1 MAGQLGDAKRET
13 LAALEIAPSFERAQ
27 DLLLKIITAQPAG
40 AGGAAVT
47 RSAAL
52 VMAGLIAGLLL
63 VEPARLSQAIAQ
75 VPTLQDERFAGLQW
89 TFVRIR
95 YSAFTVDNRYR
106 LDYWGEPWAIDAPA
120 AEQNLS
126 RRLRTATAIEV
137 NDPIVLT
144 LDDPK
149 LWDHGWLYI
158 VEPGNMRLRDD
169 EVSIL
174 REFLLRGGTRH
185 VRRFP
190 RSVRMGQL
198 REARC
203 AASSPTARSSISS
216 RRIRSIPRFYSINAY
231 PQTPGLGSF
240 FAGRTWEKGG
250 FVARLRAILDDRGR
264 PMVLAN
270 WNTDMGDGVE
280 WSNAEEYPGYIKYT
294 AEAYR
299 MFINEI
305 IYSLTH

>member
-1 MAGQLGDAKRET
+1 
-13 LAALEIAPSFERAQ
+13 
-27 DLLLKIITAQPAG
+27 
-40 AGGAAVT
+40 VT
-47 RSAAL
+47 RR
-52 VMAGLIAGLLL
+52 AGLLVCGL
-63 VEPARLSQAIAQ
+63 VASLLIVEPARLSHALAQ
-75 VPTLQDERFAGLQW
+75 IPLLRDDRFTGLQW

-95 YSAFTVDNRYR
+95 YTAFTVDNRYR

-120 AEQNLS
+120 AELNLS

-137 NDPIVLT
+137 NEPIVLT
-144 LDDPK
+144 LDDPA
-149 LWDHGWLYI
+149 LLEHAWIYI

-169 EVSIL
+169 EVGIL
-174 REFLLRGGTRH
+174 REFLLRGGTATFDDFHGPFEWDNFASEMKR
-185 VRRFP
+185 VFP
-190 RSVRMGQL
+190 GRQIVDLEPPHPIFS
-198 REARC
+198 C
-203 AASSPTARSSISS
+203 
-216 RRIRSIPRFYSINAY
+216 FYSLTAF

-280 WSNAEEYPGYIKYT
+280 WSNAEEYPGYLRYT
-294 AEAYR
+294 ADAYR

-305 IYSLTH
+305 VYSLTH

>member
-1 MAGQLGDAKRET
+1 M
-13 LAALEIAPSFERAQ
+13 
-27 DLLLKIITAQPAG
+27 TAY
-40 AGGAAVT
+40 
-47 RSAAL
+47 R
-52 VMAGLIAGLLL
+52 AGLVVSGVLAGLL
-63 VEPARLSQAIAQ
+63 VVQPMRLSEAMAQ
-75 VPTLQDERFAGLQW
+75 ISVLQDERFAGLQW

-149 LWDHGWLYI
+149 LWDEGWIYF
-158 VEPGNMRLRDD
+158 VEPGNLRLTDD

-174 REFLLRGGTRH
+174 REFLLRGGTATFDDFH
-185 VRRFP
+185 GPYEWDNFANEMRRVFP
-190 RSVRMGQL
+190 DRQIVDL
-198 REARC
+198 EPPHPIY
-203 AASSPTARSSISS
+203 SS
-216 RRIRSIPRFYSINAY
+216 FYNMTAY

-250 FVARLRAILDDRGR
+250 FVARLRAIEDDGGR
-264 PMVLAN
+264 AMVLIN
-270 WNTDMGDGVE
+270 WNTDMGDGWE
-280 WSNAEEYPGYIKYT
+280 WSNAAEYPGYVRFT
-294 AEAYR
+294 AQAYR
-299 MFINEI
+299 MQINEI
-305 IYSLTH
+305 VYSLTH